1 MCWPGGSRHPGHHS
15 DMRKEKN
22 IVIRHIFMPPL
33 KAGVIKAQLDEAVR
47 LLRELPAVVPEI
59 KAFTAGRNPGL
70 YQNEMQLVLTAD
82 FNDLAGRPPWKIQN
96 ILR

>member
-1 MCWPGGSRHPGHHS
+1 MLAGRQSATRS
-15 DMRKEKN
+15 SFRYEKGKKY
-22 IVIRHIFMPPL
+22 RDQTFFYGPL
-33 KAGVIKAQLDEAVR
+33 KAGVTKAQLDEAIR
-47 LLRELPAVVPEI
+47 LLRELPAVVPKI

-82 FNDLAGRPPWKIQN
+82 FNDLSGRPSWKIQN